1 MNNEGESRELKLR
14 RVDISTAALRGAASL
29 FPIVGPFLAEIIG
42 VAIPQQRTDRIA
54 KFAEELDRR
63 LSSIEKDLLE
73 AEKGDDEFVELLEEG
88 LRQATHSLSDE
99 RRSYIASLIVSGLT
113 SENIERSE
121 SRHLLRILD
130 EINDIEVVWLRFY
143 QHPTIGGD
151 EAFREAHKET
161 LEPAIAYIS
170 SPQEDVDKGT
180 LQKSYKEHLSQL
192 GLLER
197 RFKTNP
203 QTELPEYDRFSG
215 TMQVSG
221 YRLTQLGR
229 LLLRE
234 IGLGEINY
242 TM

>member
-1 MNNEGESRELKLR
+1 MR
-14 RVDISTAALRGAASL
+14 RVDISTAAARGVASL
-29 FPIVGPFLAEIIG
+29 VPIVGPFLAEIIA
-42 VAIPQQRTDRIA
+42 VAVPQQRTDRIA

-63 LSSIEKDLLE
+63 LSSIEENMLE
-73 AEKGDDEFVELLEEG
+73 AEKGDGEFVELLEEG
-88 LRQATHSLSDE
+88 LRQAAHSLSDE
-99 RRSYIASLIVSGLT
+99 RRSYVASLIVSGLT
-113 SENIERSE
+113 LENIERSE

-130 EINDIEVVWLRFY
+130 EINDIEVVWLRYY

-151 EAFREAHKET
+151 EAFRESHKET

-170 SPQEDVDKGT
+170 SSQEDVDKGT

-192 GLLER
+192 GLLDR
-197 RFKTNP
+197 RFKTNL
-203 QTELPEYDRFSG
+203 QTKLPEYDRSSG
-215 TMQVSG
+215 SMQVSG

-234 IGLGEINY
+234 IGLGEEIY